1 MCIQSLAIVERGVR
15 SLNCRSL
22 WEIKMTEND
31 SQDTDLVDQEKKNWK
46 DILTLVKVDY
56 YFLYLD
62 F

>member
-1 MCIQSLAIVERGVR
+1 
-15 SLNCRSL
+15 
-22 WEIKMTEND
+22 MTEND